1 MTRSI
6 IGDFLKNGKDGL
18 HMPQSKYITINKKND
33 SLCRFDLYTQHF
45 FNGIVKE
52 HFDKCQVWNLRLKS
66 GLKSLLMG
74 VNMILLKMKVDSVRE

>member
-1 MTRSI
+1 MTI
-6 IGDFLKNGKDGL
+6 
-18 HMPQSKYITINKKND
+18 KKTG
-33 SLCRFDLYTQHF
+33 SLCRFDLYTQPF

-52 HFDKCQVWNLRLKS
+52 RFYKCQVVNLRLKS